1 MARPRN
7 LPPDLLDSPV
17 RGDDEG
23 APLAPDPLEGY
34 EPTGLRGPRTSLTPD
49 MVFVIA
55 REIARTGVL
64 RSAAARAGTT
74 DDCLG
79 QWLRRGKDAAAR
91 RKRSLYTQ
99 LYMEVEAARAHRRGY
114 LINLG
119 ERSVTDR
126 HMNPRFVTWLMAVT
140 EPKEFT
146 VPREAAPVQQANGL
160 GAAFEMVSPEEA
172 AKSIEEKLRKFLKLE
187 DTRESLFASIRAE
200 AEQNA
205 PSEGASPGEE

>member
-7 LPPDLLDSPV
+7 LPPELLDGPDGGEG
-17 RGDDEG
+17 GDV
-23 APLAPDPLEGY
+23 PLAPDPLEGY

-49 MVFVIA
+49 MVLVIA

-74 DDCLG
+74 EDCVG

-91 RKRSLYTQ
+91 KKRSLYTQ
-99 LYMEVEAARAHRRGY
+99 LYMEVEYARAHRRAY

-126 HMNPRFVTWLMAVT
+126 HMNPRFVTWLMSVT

-146 VPREAAPVQQANGL
+146 VPREAAPTQQANGL
-160 GAAFEMVSPEEA
+160 GAAFDLVTPEDA
-172 AKSIEEKLRKFLKLE
+172 VKAIETKLRRFLELE
-187 DTRESLFASIRAE
+187 DTRDALFAKVRAE
-200 AEQNA
+200 AEQGEQA
-205 PSEGASPGEE
+205 DGASSEGA

>member
-7 LPPDLLDSPV
+7 LPPELLDGPDG
-17 RGDDEG
+17 GDGGDSS
-23 APLAPDPLEGY
+23 LAPDPLEGY
-34 EPTGLRGPRTSLTPD
+34 EPTGLRGPRTSLTPE
-49 MVFVIA
+49 MVLTIA

-64 RSAAARAGTT
+64 RSAAAKAGTT
-74 DDCLG
+74 DDCLS

-99 LYMEVEAARAHRRGY
+99 LYMEVEYARAHRRAY

-146 VPREAAPVQQANGL
+146 VPREPGAALPGNAL
-160 GAAFEMVSPEEA
+160 GPAFEMVTPEQAMKSLEEKA
-172 AKSIEEKLRKFLKLE
+172 AKFLALE
-187 DTRESLFASIRAE
+187 DRRAAMIAE
-200 AEQNA
+200 ATAAADAESA
-205 PSEGASPGEE
+205 PSEGA